1 MVLLCIAQQSAVLTN
16 GPCPFLR
23 GYPPMAKSLSKIWLR
38 GLKRLL
44 AIQTEHAHK
53 TTKRIATRPARPA
66 TSKPSAKV
74 RPIKPTDALRVPAKR
89 EAPRTARESRV
100 RPRAAAWASG
110 SWTRSFHSAPDAP
123 GSLINHLQYGL
134 YLPAGKPIKHAPLV
148 VMLHGCTQS
157 IDEFA
162 EGTRM
167 NLLADRYGFAVVY
180 PEQSKHAHAHRCWH
194 WYDDTDRAGRAEARA
209 VVSLVEA
216 LVDAHGLDRERV
228 YVAGISAGAG
238 LTSLLALHFPE
249 HFAAVALHSG
259 PAFGDAH
266 SGIAAMDVMRRGTR
280 QDPVALVDAVADV
293 TTYPGMPAI
302 ILQGE
307 ADRVVAPVNAEQ
319 LTEQYLR
326 LNGIVDARGVRK
338 VGDVKEDR
346 KATVT
351 TRDYTRGGRRVVR
364 LCRVQGLGHEWSGGD
379 DAVPF
384 HSSKG
389 PDASSLLW
397 DFFRHQR
404 RTESAR
410 PAGRAA
416 DGARQRVS

>member
-1 MVLLCIAQQSAVLTN
+1 M
-16 GPCPFLR
+16 P
-23 GYPPMAKSLSKIWLR
+23 KSLTKIWLG
-38 GLKRLL
+38 GLKRLF
-44 AIQTEHAHK
+44 AIQSEHARA
-53 TTKRIATRPARPA
+53 TTKRAPKRSSTRAA
-66 TSKPSAKV
+66 STVAKPSAKV
-74 RPIKPTDALRVPAKR
+74 RKAATRDVPQR
-89 EAPRTARESRV
+89 GTRESRV
-100 RPRAAAWASG
+100 RPRAAAWAG
-110 SWTRSFHSAPDAP
+110 GTWTRSFHSAPAAP
-123 GSLINHLQYGL
+123 GSLVNHLQYGL
-134 YLPAGKPIKHAPLV
+134 YLPAGKLDKRAPLV

-194 WYDDTDRAGRAEARA
+194 WYDDSERAGGAEACA
-209 VVSLVEA
+209 VVSLVDA
-216 LVDAHGLDRERV
+216 LVDNYGFDRERV
-228 YVAGISAGAG
+228 FVAGISAGAG
-238 LTSLLALHFPE
+238 LATLLAVHYPE
-249 HFAAVALHSG
+249 YFAAVALHSG

-266 SGIAAMDVMRRGTR
+266 SGITAMDIMRRGTR
-280 QDPVALVDAVADV
+280 QDPVTLVDAAVDV
-293 TTYPGMPAI
+293 TAYPGMPAI

-307 ADRVVAPVNAEQ
+307 SDHVVAPVNAEQ
-319 LTEQYLR
+319 LTEQFLR
-326 LNGIVDARGVRK
+326 LNGIVDAQGVRK

-364 LCRVQGLGHEWSGGD
+364 LCKVQGLGHAWSGGD

-404 RTESAR
+404 RTES
-410 PAGRAA
+410 PRAA
-416 DGARQRVS
+416 ARAAESARERA